1 MRNNQGYRT
10 LIAWQLANKLAHL
23 VYDITADFPKSEIY
37 GLTSQMRRSVLSIG
51 ANIAEGYSRQSL
63 KDRGHFYQIATGSL
77 TELEFFIDFAFERNM
92 LNKKIYEE
100 IVILQE
106 ECAKV
111 LNGLSKST
119 RL

>member
-23 VYDITADFPKSEIY
+23 VYDITADFPKSEVY
-37 GLTSQMRRSVLSIG
+37 GLTSQMRRAVLSIG
-51 ANIAEGYSRQSL
+51 ANIAEGYSRKSL
-63 KDRGHFYQIATGSL
+63 KDRGHFYQISTGSL
-77 TELEFFIDFAFERNM
+77 TEIEFFIDFAFERDLIKQINY
-92 LNKKIYEE
+92 KQ
-100 IVILQE
+100 IVKLQE